1 MARPASTGNRG
12 AGVIPVPPS
21 RGHRAGKPRK
31 PGTSAFPLLPALAA
45 TLLLLGAGQAALW
58 WWSGRLPGAPE
69 YIRSRQV
76 TSFTSAA
83 NQSATT
89 RSRIP
94 HQRLDAPPLPQNI
107 QFGDAMGRVRVTLF
121 TDPACGACRQ
131 RVQELTANLPVQGV
145 RQVYKFWPNDPR
157 RTTPGLL
164 LELAR
169 REAVVPAFWKGLYAA
184 GSEDLSDI
192 DLLQLLEQAGLPLSE
207 QRAALS
213 QNSAELTTA
222 LTPDLATAR
231 RAELPP
237 PPVVMVD
244 DRVLDTPRLTP
255 AGLAEAVQ
263 KRLEG
268 RPLVRED
275 QLWMMTR

>member
-21 RGHRAGKPRK
+21 RGHRASKPRK
-31 PGTSAFPLLPALAA
+31 TGTSAFPLLPALAA
-45 TLLLLGAGQAALW
+45 TLLLLGAGQATLW
-58 WWSGRLPGAPE
+58 WLSGRLPGAPE
-69 YIRSRQV
+69 YTRSRHA
-76 TSFTSAA
+76 TSFTSA
-83 NQSATT
+83 TT
-89 RSRIP
+89 PAAARPLVSR
-94 HQRLDAPPLPQNI
+94 QRLDASPLSQNI

-145 RQVYKFWPNDPR
+145 RQVYKFWPSDPR

-169 REAVVPAFWKGLYAA
+169 REAVIPAFWKGLQAA
-184 GSEDLSDI
+184 GDADLSDI

-213 QNSAELTTA
+213 HNSAELATA

-255 AGLAEAVQ
+255 TGLAEAVQ

-268 RPLVRED
+268 RPLARED